1 MVPRSLPIGVLLREF
16 RSRSGTPSAAA
27 VSHCRSPQFP
37 MVLTALIDVPVFFYS
52 ATVRLATPTLLPFG
66 DGRALHGPINT
77 VLSLDNLA
85 RLYGCAFHELRDG
98 AHRCFLP
105 A

>member
-52 ATVRLATPTLLPFG
+52 ATVRLATPTLLLFG
-66 DGRALHGPINT
+66 DGRAPHGTVDT
-77 VLSLDNLA
+77 VLSLEKLGSA
-85 RLYGCAFHELRDG
+85 LWLRFHELGDG
-98 AHRCFLP
+98 ARRCFLP